1 MGAIQLQRVSS
12 LQYSHGSALLSL
24 LEWWTFHLLLGTG
37 GTTRGMHYP
46 NEGTPTV
53 ATTVEADNLVRYGW
67 STACLLGWSVLEP
80 KAEYV

>member
-1 MGAIQLQRVSS
+1 
-12 LQYSHGSALLSL
+12 
-24 LEWWTFHLLLGTG
+24 
-37 GTTRGMHYP
+37 MHYP

-80 KAEYV
+80 KAETFEVTELGGVCV